1 MVPLAVHF
9 WVSLE
14 VPPVGEVISPEA
26 GGNICEPPTSPYYK
40 TFLPVSFIP
49 LQAIQPRL
57 SCPYFFSYVENIQQ
71 PLSKF
76 NNFVKLWQLVWQYMA
91 CFLQSILYSALSW
104 SSLIPLILLL
114 LVMQTQFDKTNNCAT
129 LPTLRFLAIFNIGWS
144 QWCVK
149 AIKLNNFVTWLG
161 VSPQ

>member
-26 GGNICEPPTSPYYK
+26 GNICEPPTSPYYK

-114 LVMQTQFDKTNNCAT
+114 LVMQTQFYKTNDCAT

-149 AIKLNNFVTWLG
+149 VIKLNNFVTWLD